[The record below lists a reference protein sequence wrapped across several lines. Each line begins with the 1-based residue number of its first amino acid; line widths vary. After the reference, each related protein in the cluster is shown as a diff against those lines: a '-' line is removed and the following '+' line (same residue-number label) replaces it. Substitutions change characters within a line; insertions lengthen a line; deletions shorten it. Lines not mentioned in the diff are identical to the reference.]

1 MLKMV
6 VWPTDEDSTSGDS
19 SNRPPVLESNASG
32 AERKREKRQKMSQVP
47 LKELNESEP
56 PMRCRKKVEIRKPVL
71 PLDRG
76 DKCADCQTGRVARTG
91 SGIKAAGPSRRLWHG
106 TSDPMDPIST
116 REHKWS
122 SHEAERGGTVH
133 GVRWICSSGEGSVMG
148 LERRGPRSGERRRD
162 NFCRPKA
169 AKG

>member
-1 MLKMV
+1 MV
-6 VWPTDEDSTSGDS
+6 EWPTDEDSTSGDS
-19 SNRPPVLESNASG
+19 SNRPPVLESNDSG
-32 AERKREKRQKMSQVP
+32 AERKREKRQKMSQVT

-76 DKCADCQTGRVARTG
+76 DKCVDCQTGRVARTG
-91 SGIKAAGPSRRLWHG
+91 SGIEAAGPTRRLCHG
-106 TSDPMDPIST
+106 TEEATDPGLT
-116 REHKWS
+116 GRRKWS
-122 SHEAERGGTVH
+122 PHEAERRDGFGG
-133 GVRWICSSGEGSVMG
+133 GRWIRSSDEGPVMG
-148 LERRGPRSGERRRD
+148 LERRGPRSGKRRRD

>member
-1 MLKMV
+1 MV

-76 DKCADCQTGRVARTG
+76 DKCDKCMTGRAVRTG

-106 TSDPMDPIST
+106 TGEATNPGLT
-116 REHKWS
+116 GRRKWS
-122 SHEAERGGTVH
+122 SHEAERRDGVGG
-133 GVRWICSSGEGSVMG
+133 GRWICSSGEGSVMG

>member
-106 TSDPMDPIST
+106 TGET
-116 REHKWS
+116 TYLGLTGRRKWS
-122 SHEAERGGTVH
+122 SHEAERRDGVGG
-133 GVRWICSSGEGSVMG
+133 GRWICSSGEGSVMG

-162 NFCRPKA
+162 NLCRPKA

>member
-1 MLKMV
+1 MG
-6 VWPTDEDSTSGDS
+6 T
-19 SNRPPVLESNASG
+19 RPVETHQTALRCLNLTLRVLNGEGKA
-32 AERKREKRQKMSQVP
+32 ARMSQVP
-47 LKELNESEP
+47 CKELNGSEP

-91 SGIKAAGPSRRLWHG
+91 SGIKAAGPCRRLWHG
-106 TSDPMDPIST
+106 TGEATESGLT
-116 REHKWS
+116 GRLKWS
-122 SHEAERGGTVH
+122 PHEAERREGFGG
-133 GVRWICSSGEGSVMG
+133 GRWIRSSEEGSVMG
-148 LERRGPRSGERRRD
+148 LERRGPRSGERWRD

>member
-1 MLKMV
+1 
-6 VWPTDEDSTSGDS
+6 
-19 SNRPPVLESNASG
+19 
-32 AERKREKRQKMSQVP
+32 MSQVP

-56 PMRCRKKVEIRKPVL
+56 PMRCRKKVEIRKPAG

-91 SGIKAAGPSRRLWHG
+91 SGIEAAGPSRRLCHG
-106 TSDPMDPIST
+106 TGETTDPGLT
-116 REHKWS
+116 GRRKWS
-122 SHEAERGGTVH
+122 THEAERRDGVGG
-133 GVRWICSSGEGSVMG
+133 GRWIRSSVEGPVTG

-169 AKG
+169 AGG